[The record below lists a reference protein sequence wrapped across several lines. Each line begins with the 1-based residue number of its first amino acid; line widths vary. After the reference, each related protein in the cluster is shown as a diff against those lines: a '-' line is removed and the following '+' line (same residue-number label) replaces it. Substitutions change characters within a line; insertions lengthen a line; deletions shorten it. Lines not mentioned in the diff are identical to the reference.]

1 MLQKMR
7 NNITMKPID
16 QNKMTSEKEEKLYEE
31 LGNFEFVKYRMKQE
45 GFDYCFKHY
54 SSFEE
59 IQDDKFHELRKKY
72 LDISNELEEYVHS
85 KIDSIQTK
93 IDELED

>member
-1 MLQKMR
+1 
-7 NNITMKPID
+7 
-16 QNKMTSEKEEKLYEE
+16 MTFEKEEKLFKE
-31 LGNFEFVKYRMKQE
+31 LKNFESVRYKMKQE